1 MSIRYSSYGEWP
13 SIIRIYIIFNPII
26 IFSGYVLHHKHEDVD
41 WEESHISGDQSSY
54 LVPNLMCG
62 SKYQFFL
69 TGYNSAGKGDP
80 SEILTVK
87 TEGGGK

>member
-1 MSIRYSSYGEWP
+1 MIIKCDSINAVAVNKNKYF
-13 SIIRIYIIFNPII
+13 YI
-26 IFSGYVLHHKHEDVD
+26 GYVLHHKHEDED

-54 LVPNLMCG
+54 HIPNLQCG

-69 TGYNSAGKGDP
+69 TAYNSAGKGEP

-87 TEGGGK
+87 TDGGGE